1 MCIGH
6 GRLCV
11 CVSVCTFRRIP
22 TLLHGPGCKLGNGK
36 GCPVVVHYWADLQS
50 VHGFRC
56 YDNVHAYKF
65 IALYTAN
72 THSAKREMSA
82 SACTRSMPD
91 LLIVWESFCND
102 YLFEINDQKR
112 HLVIFGTVVEW

>member
-11 CVSVCTFRRIP
+11 CVSVCLSECFAVFPHYCTDP
-22 TLLHGPGCKLGNGK
+22 DVSWGNGK
-36 GCPVVVHYWADLQS
+36 GCPVVVHCWADLQS

-56 YDNVHAYKF
+56 YDNVHVCKF

-72 THSAKREMSA
+72 TRSAEREMSA

-91 LLIVWESFCND
+91 LLIV
-102 YLFEINDQKR
+102 
-112 HLVIFGTVVEW
+112 